1 MLSQISEPRPRLP
14 ILGRGPLVVLI
25 EDDPVMGQSLIE
37 WFNIEGYR
45 TEWFRTGRDA
55 IQKLGDTDPDVIL
68 CDIRLPDLTGEE
80 IFKVIAPQVFGT
92 PILFITGFGEIDQAV
107 RLMKAGAA
115 DYMTKPFEIDALLQ
129 RIEKLIASRW
139 ALTEGYELGNSPAI
153 AIVERQLRR
162 LATVDSTVLLTG
174 PSGAGKEVA
183 ARFLHAKGQRHPQP
197 FMAIN
202 CAAIPAELLESEIF
216 GHEKGAFTGSQAR
229 RIVYAE
235 QAGDGILFL
244 DEVADLPQTMQAKL
258 LRLLQERTFMRVGG
272 DRLTSF
278 RARVIAATNADLTQ
292 RVKDGRFREDLYY
305 RLAVI
310 VVDIPALRARP
321 EDILALANRF
331 LGEFCSSFGT
341 GQKQFSFLAED
352 ALLAHDYPGNIRELR
367 NRIERAVALA
377 ETDLIGPADLFPEKV
392 HRGDSSDPVLSLQ
405 QSRDNAERRAI
416 LAALALTK
424 GDVTLAAQRLDVSR
438 STLFEKIRR
447 LDIRYEG

>member
-1 MLSQISEPRPRLP
+1 
-14 ILGRGPLVVLI
+14 
-25 EDDPVMGQSLIE
+25 
-37 WFNIEGYR
+37 
-45 TEWFRTGRDA
+45 
-55 IQKLGDTDPDVIL
+55 
-68 CDIRLPDLTGEE
+68 
-80 IFKVIAPQVFGT
+80 
-92 PILFITGFGEIDQAV
+92 
-107 RLMKAGAA
+107 
-115 DYMTKPFEIDALLQ
+115 
-129 RIEKLIASRW
+129 
-139 ALTEGYELGNSPAI
+139 
-153 AIVERQLRR
+153 
-162 LATVDSTVLLTG
+162 
-174 PSGAGKEVA
+174 
-183 ARFLHAKGQRHPQP
+183 P

-216 GHEKGAFTGSQAR
+216 GHEKGAFTGAQAR
-229 RIVYAE
+229 RIGYAE